1 MKTVLVDASSAI
13 LLHKAKLLGD
23 IQAAFRVCVSA
34 SVYGELTRYQRPGA
48 RTIAQ
53 ECQTRQIT
61 IVAPNATA
69 EAHHLPESLHR
80 GERDTLLCYIDGRA
94 DFVIIDD
101 GRGAGV
107 CRREAIPYVN
117 ALLCPRLLAMA
128 GLLPPAAAHQ
138 AMTRIS
144 ELGRY
149 SADIRHYATTC
160 STASL
165 NAFLP

>member
-34 SVYGELTRYQRPGA
+34 SVYTELTRHQRPGA

-61 IVAPNATA
+61 IVSPKATP
-69 EAHHLPESLHR
+69 EAHHLPVSLHR
-80 GERDTLLCYIDGRA
+80 GERDTLLCYMDGRA

-101 GRGAGV
+101 GRGAGF
-107 CRREAIPYVN
+107 CRRKAIPYVN

-128 GLLPPAAAHQ
+128 GLLSPAAAHQ
-138 AMTRIS
+138 AMTCIS
-144 ELGRY
+144 GLGRY
-149 SADIRHYATTC
+149 SAGVRHYASTC
-160 STASL
+160 STANL